1 MAFVAVSSALRTVHE
16 PFSPTARDRGIV
28 NLTIISWTNSA
39 YYQFYFWDRTSG
51 TECLGQNVSIAGQ
64 YGTGTER
71 WDRTSKTEGS
81 GQNV

>member
-16 PFSPTARDRGIV
+16 PFSPTARDRGIASLLLYRG
-28 NLTIISWTNSA
+28 LTAPIANFI
-39 YYQFYFWDRTSG
+39 SG
-51 TECLGQNVSIAGQ
+51 TERLGQNVSIAGQ

-71 WDRTSKTEGS
+71 WDRTSGTEGS